1 MAVSSKGNLTVV
13 STNSDNNTA
22 VVKYVVTCTTSG
34 SSFNNNKQTG
44 TFYID
49 GDRYTATY
57 TLPSNEKTTV
67 FSKQVTV
74 SNASGRKISA
84 SYSFPSTP
92 SYGTQSGSDSVT
104 IPVLVETPKINS
116 LSLKSRT
123 LDSLTFSYSLEK
135 AADTVYY
142 KLSTA
147 SSYTKIASNSKSGSF
162 TVKNLTP
169 NKSYTI
175 NFRARNTSGSTN
187 KDANKNVSGTTYDV
201 GKISSLNNFE
211 HGSNVSVSIT
221 NPSGSSLSLNM
232 KIGSTTIF
240 TKTVNTGNNTI
251 TFTDDQLDEIYKKYG
266 NANSVTA
273 TFVLTTDSDYTNSK
287 NCTITLTGNQKNG
300 YKKIDDIWLRCKRYK
315 KINNNWHRVVRWIK
329 INGNWK
335 RCI

>member
-1 MAVSSKGNLTVV
+1 MAVSSSGNLTVV
-13 STNSDNNTA
+13 STNADNNTA

-34 SSFNNNKQTG
+34 SSFNNNEQTG

-49 GDRYTATY
+49 GDRYTDTY
-57 TLPSNEKTTV
+57 TLPSNETTTV
-67 FSKQVTV
+67 FNKQVTV
-74 SNASGRKISA
+74 SNASGRRISA

-251 TFTDDQLDEIYKKYG
+251 TFTDDQLDGIYKKYG